1 MNRCIACKKM
11 ISSKVLMRIDNMPS
25 CAQNIPSIDEADDD
39 KPITV
44 DILACP
50 YCGLVQLG
58 SEPVSYYRDVIRS
71 GGISTTMAELR
82 RAQYSKWIKD
92 CNLTGKKIIEVGCG
106 AGEFLSILN
115 EYDVDARGLEHKKDL
130 VEKAVAAGLKVY
142 KGYTELEGYVIPDSP
157 YDAFTSFNY
166 LEHQPNPDIYL
177 KAIANNLVDG
187 GYGLITVPSL
197 EYILEQKSFY
207 EIIPDHIAYYTED
220 SLTNLLNS
228 SGFRVL
234 SIERINRDTLSAVVK
249 KKKPVDLTEL
259 KKEQEYIQKDVDSFI
274 ENASNKGKS
283 IAVWGASHQGF
294 TLCSVTGLRGRVK
307 YIIDSAPFK
316 QGKVAP
322 ASHINIISPETAL
335 KDPTDIILI
344 VAPGYTDE
352 IADIIRKSYKTDVEI
367 YTIRSNRI
375 EKL

>member
-1 MNRCIACKKM
+1 
-11 ISSKVLMRIDNMPS
+11 MRIDNMPS

-249 KKKPVDLTEL
+249 KKEPVDLTEL

-274 ENASNKGKS
+274 ENASKAGKT

-322 ASHINIISPETAL
+322 ASHINIISPEAAL
-335 KDPTDIILI
+335 KNPTDIILI

>member
-1 MNRCIACKKM
+1 MNRCIACKKF
-11 ISSKVLMRIDNMPS
+11 ISSKPLMRIDNMPS
-25 CAQNIPSIDEADDD
+25 CAQNIPSADEADND
-39 KPITV
+39 KPISV

-58 SEPVSYYRDVIRS
+58 GTPVSYYRDVIRS
-71 GGISTTMAELR
+71 GGISTTMEKLR
-82 RAQYSKWIKD
+82 RAQYDKWIKE

-115 EYDVDARGLEHKKDL
+115 EYDVDARGLEHKSEL

-142 KGYTELEGYVIPDSP
+142 KGYTELEGYCIPDSP

-187 GYGLITVPSL
+187 GYGLITVPSF

-207 EIIPDHIAYYTED
+207 EIIPDHIAYYTEE

-228 SGFRVL
+228 TGFKVL

-249 KKKPVDLTEL
+249 KIKPVDLTEL
-259 KKEQEYIQKDVDSFI
+259 KREQEFIQKDVDSFLA
-274 ENASNKGKS
+274 NASKEGRS

-294 TLCSVTGLRGRVK
+294 TLCSVTGLSGKVK

-322 ASHINIISPETAL
+322 ASHINIISPEDAL
-335 KDPTDIILI
+335 KNPTDIILI

-352 IADIIRKSYKTDVEI
+352 IAAIIRKSYNPDIQI